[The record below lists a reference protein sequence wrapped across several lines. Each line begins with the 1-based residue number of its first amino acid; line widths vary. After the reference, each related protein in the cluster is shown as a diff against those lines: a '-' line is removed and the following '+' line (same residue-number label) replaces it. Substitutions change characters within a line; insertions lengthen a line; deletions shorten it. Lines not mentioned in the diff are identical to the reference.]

1 MIKKL
6 NKDYSFMNTTLSIN
20 NREYLKTINKPC
32 VVICLDGSQK
42 EYLDE
47 ASKASLTPNLDNII
61 NKGEYLMAHSAI
73 PSFTN
78 PNNISIVTGQP
89 SSVHGICGNF
99 FYTPST
105 GEEVMMND
113 PQYLRAPTI
122 FEKYYESGA
131 KIAVV
136 TAKDKLRT
144 LLGNGLKYHDK
155 RALCFSAEKS
165 DQATIEINGIEN
177 VNEWLGKPVP
187 EVYSGELSEF
197 VMAAGVKL
205 MKEYKPDIM
214 YLSTTDYIQHKYEP
228 GHTIANKFYSMF
240 DGYIGQ
246 LNDMGVMIVITAD
259 HGMKPKS
266 SKDGSPNAIFL
277 QDYLDAAFPKIKT
290 KVILPITDPYV
301 VHHGA
306 LGSFATIYLDNKNDL
321 EIVINEIKKIKEIE
335 VVLNKEDACKTYN
348 LTEDRTGD
356 IICMSSEFMTIG
368 SSKNKHDLSG
378 LNEPLRSHGGLHER
392 EVPFIINQKI
402 KKINSEKQLYN
413 YDAFYYAINEI
424 GVNQ

>member
-1 MIKKL
+1 
-6 NKDYSFMNTTLSIN
+6 MNDALTIN
-20 NREYLKTINKPC
+20 NREYAKKINNTC
-32 VVICLDGSQK
+32 VVVCLDGSQK

-47 ASKASLTPNLDNII
+47 ASKANLTPNLDKII
-61 NKGEYLMAHSAI
+61 KKGEYLMAHSAI

-105 GEEVMMND
+105 GKEVMMND

-131 KIAVV
+131 KIALV

-144 LLGNGLKYHDK
+144 LLGNGLKYNDN

-165 DQATIEINGIEN
+165 DQATMELNGIDN
-177 VNEWLGKPVP
+177 INEWLGKPVP
-187 EVYSGELSEF
+187 DVYSAELSEF

-228 GHTIANKFYSMF
+228 GHEIANKFYAMF

-246 LNDMGVMIVITAD
+246 FDDMGAMLVITAD
-259 HGMKPKS
+259 HGMKPKFQE
-266 SKDGSPNAIFL
+266 DGSPNAVFL
-277 QDYLDAAFPKIKT
+277 QDHLDEIFSKGNT

-306 LGSFATIYLDNKNDL
+306 LGSFATIYLEDKNNVDA
-321 EIVINEIKKIKEIE
+321 VIKEIKTIKAIE
-335 VVLNKEDACKTYN
+335 VVLNKEEACATYN
-348 LTEDRTGD
+348 LPEDRTGD

-368 SSKNKHDLSG
+368 SSKDKHDLSG

-392 EVPFIINQKI
+392 EVPFIINEKMSQI
-402 KKINSEKQLYN
+402 DSNKQLYN
-413 YDAFYYAINEI
+413 YDAFYYALM
-424 GVNQ
+424 GASVN

>member
-1 MIKKL
+1 MTKNFI
-6 NKDYSFMNTTLSIN
+6 IN
-20 NREYLKTINKPC
+20 NREYSSIIIKTS

-47 ASKASLTPNLDNII
+47 ASKANLTPNLDKII
-61 NKGEYLMAHSAI
+61 NKGEYLIAHSAI

-105 GEEVMMND
+105 GKEVMMND
-113 PQYLRAPTI
+113 PQYLRVPTI
-122 FEKYYESGA
+122 FEKYYESGS
-131 KIAVV
+131 KIALV

-144 LLGNGLKYHDK
+144 LLGNGLKYDDK
-155 RALCFSAEKS
+155 RAICFSAEKS
-165 DQATIEINGIEN
+165 DKTIMEHNGIEN
-177 VNEWLGKPVP
+177 VNEWLGMPVP
-187 EVYSGELSEF
+187 KVYSADLSEF

-228 GHTIANKFYSMF
+228 GHEVANKFYSMF

-246 LNDMGVMIVITAD
+246 LDNMGAMLVITAD

-266 SKDGSPNAIFL
+266 KEDGSPNAIFL
-277 QDYLDAAFPKIKT
+277 QDHLDGIFSKGKT

-306 LGSFATIYLDNKNDL
+306 LGSFATIYLEDKND
-321 EIVINEIKKIKEIE
+321 IDAVIKEIKTIKEIE
-335 VVLNKEDACKTYN
+335 VVLNKNEACMTYN
-348 LTEDRTGD
+348 LPEDRTGD

-368 SSKNKHDLSG
+368 SSKDKHDLSG

-392 EVPFIINQKI
+392 EVPFIIN
-402 KKINSEKQLYN
+402 KKMSQIDSNKQLYN
-413 YDAFYYAINEI
+413 YDAFYYALM
-424 GVNQ
+424 GASVN